1 MKPYLLLIAI
11 ITLMSNKSFA
21 QSVEVSITKG
31 TIAGETDRGVQVF
44 RGIPFAAPPVGDL
57 RWKAPQ
63 AVDHW
68 EGVLACTEFSPICP
82 QASYAKSSIYYSPL
96 SEMSE
101 DCLYLNVW
109 SQDILTKEKKPV
121 MVWIHGGALTRG
133 SGARKHYD
141 GVNLAKKGVVVVTI
155 NYRLGAFGFL
165 ALDEL
170 SAESP
175 DDVSGNYGI
184 LDQIAA
190 LKWVQE
196 NIHHFGGDSNKV
208 TIFGESAGSW
218 SVCALVATPMAKG
231 LFHRAIGQSGS
242 AFTNPLYLKEG
253 GENSGEKIGA
263 RFMKACGAE
272 DLKSFRQ
279 VPADSIVSVFFN
291 TYAGRQFKTSVL
303 VDGYYF
309 PKSIQEIFSAG
320 EQNNIPTMI
329 GSNRDEMT
337 AFTWPSTLPKTIEE
351 FRKNI
356 NNLYGDMA
364 SIYFEAYP
372 VLEPK
377 DILRSHLDHG
387 TDRIFGLGMRQ
398 WAQFTNE
405 INQSAYLYQF
415 TRIPQIK
422 QKDYMG
428 AYHAAEIA
436 YVFNN
441 LDKIS
446 SPDIYKDADYIMA
459 DQLSNYWVNFAKHG
473 HPNSP
478 ELPVWLPY
486 DPDNEYYQELD
497 LNILSKQ
504 HLLKKRHDTLELLL
518 QHRKESINEK

>member
-1 MKPYLLLIAI
+1 MAI
-11 ITLMSNKSFA
+11 ITLMSGNSFS
-21 QSVEVSITKG
+21 QSVEVSIAKG
-31 TIAGETDRGVQVF
+31 TISGETERGIQVF
-44 RGIPFAAPPVGDL
+44 RGIPFAAPPVGEL

-63 AVDHW
+63 PVEPW
-68 EGVLACTEFSPICP
+68 KGTLTCTKFSPICP
-82 QASYAKSSIYYSPL
+82 QGSYAKSSIYYSPL
-96 SEMSE
+96 GEMSE

-109 SQDILTKEKKPV
+109 SEDVLAEEKKPV

-133 SGARKHYD
+133 SGSRNHYD

-175 DDVSGNYGI
+175 YGISGNYGI

-190 LKWVQE
+190 LEWVQK
-196 NIHHFGGDSNKV
+196 NISQFGGDPRNV

-242 AFTNPLYLKEG
+242 AFTNPLFLKG
-253 GENSGEKIGA
+253 SGDNTGEQIGA
-263 RFMKACGAE
+263 RFMNACGAS
-272 DLKSFRQ
+272 DLESFRAL
-279 VPADSIVSVFFN
+279 PADSIVSVFFN
-291 TYAGRQFKTSVL
+291 TPAGRQFKTSVL
-303 VDGYYF
+303 VDGHYF
-309 PKSIQEIFSAG
+309 PKSINDIFNAG
-320 EQNNIPTMI
+320 EQNNTPVLI

-337 AFTWPSTLPKTIEE
+337 AFTWPSTLPKTVKE
-351 FRKNI
+351 FRESI
-356 NNLYGDMA
+356 NNLYGEMA
-364 SIYFEAYP
+364 PVYFEAYP

-387 TDRIFGLGMRQ
+387 TDRVFGIGMRQ
-398 WAQFTNE
+398 WARFTTA
-405 INQSAYLYQF
+405 INQAAYLYQF

-441 LDKIS
+441 LDKTS
-446 SPDIYKDADYIMA
+446 NPDVYTDADYAMA
-459 DQLSNYWVNFAKHG
+459 DQLSDYWVNFAKHG
-473 HPNSP
+473 HPNGP
-478 ELPVWLPY
+478 GLPVWLPY
-486 DPDNEYYQELD
+486 DRDNEYFQELD
-497 LNILSKQ
+497 LDTVSKQ
-504 HLLKKRHDTLELLL
+504 HLLKTRHDMLELLL
-518 QHRKESINEK
+518 QHQQKTTDEKENK